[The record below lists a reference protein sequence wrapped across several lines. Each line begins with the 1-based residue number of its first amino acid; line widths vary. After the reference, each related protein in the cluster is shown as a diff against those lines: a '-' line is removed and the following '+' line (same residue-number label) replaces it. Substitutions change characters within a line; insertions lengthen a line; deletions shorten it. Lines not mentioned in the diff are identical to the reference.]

1 MSRENVEAVKRATE
15 ASNRRDLE
23 AVVEELDAAVEWYDA
38 APMMLGG
45 KATVYRGHEGARD
58 LLRELDDVLDEIHVE
73 YTEIRD
79 LDDRVVAIGRI
90 RTRGKGSGA
99 ETEAPYGIVFDFD
112 NGKAIRIRTYVGG
125 DALEAAGLRE

>member
-1 MSRENVEAVKRATE
+1 MSRKNVEAVKRATE

-112 NGKAIRIRTYVGG
+112 NGKAIRIRTYVGD
-125 DALEAAGLRE
+125 DALEAAGLRD

>member
-1 MSRENVEAVKRATE
+1 MSQKNVEAVKRATE

-23 AVVEELDAAVEWYDA
+23 AVLEELDPVIEWYDA

-58 LLRELDDVLDEIHVE
+58 LNRDLTEVLDEIHIE
-73 YTEIRD
+73 LSEIRD
-79 LDDRVVAIGRI
+79 LGDRVVATGRL

-99 ETEAPYGIVFDFD
+99 ETEAPYTIVCDFA
-112 NGKAIRIRTYVGG
+112 NGKAMRLQTYVGD

>member
-125 DALEAAGLRE
+125 DALEVAGLRE

>member
-1 MSRENVEAVKRATE
+1 MSQENVEAVKRATE

-23 AVVEELDAAVEWYDA
+23 AVLEELDAAVEWHDA

-79 LDDRVVAIGRI
+79 LDDRVVATGRI